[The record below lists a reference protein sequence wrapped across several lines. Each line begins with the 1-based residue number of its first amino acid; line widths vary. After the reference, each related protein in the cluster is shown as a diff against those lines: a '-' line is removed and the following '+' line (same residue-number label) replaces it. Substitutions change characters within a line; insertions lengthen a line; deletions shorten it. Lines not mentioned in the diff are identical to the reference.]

1 MLLSELVANYKPI
14 YPSEHSWDATVQF
27 MLDDPIERQT
37 VEYLVAVLKE
47 QGSLREA
54 VTLGLATIDDVDD
67 VPTVVDGTHRVC
79 AHILA
84 GMVNVFTRFEGDPCD
99 EDDVEAYYQS
109 TIIKFTK
116 ELTDDEMDELFSI
129 LRSFPL
135 TDDVWYTSGCS
146 SMSSQ
151 EMSIA
156 WDMFD
161 ESFADALTE
170 KVKLLLTAHGYGDF
184 VSDIRTIT
192 EYYEDAV

>member
-27 MLDDPIERQT
+27 MLDDPIERKT
-37 VEYLVAVLKE
+37 VEYLVTVLNE

-54 VTLGLATIDDVDD
+54 VTLGSATINDVDD

-84 GMVNVFTRFEGDPCD
+84 NKVNIFTRFEGDPRD
-99 EDDVEAYYQS
+99 EEDVEAYQS

-116 ELTDDEMDELFSI
+116 DLTDDEMDELFSV

-146 SMSSQ
+146 SMSSR

-156 WDMFD
+156 WDTFD
-161 ESFADALTE
+161 ESFTGALTE

-184 VSDIRTIT
+184 VTDIRTIT